1 MYRDIVKNT
10 ENFNDSITD
19 DLFTVADSKSFL
31 INSSSSSRKQTSR
44 DIFLFY
50 HKKQHVYKVES
61 PHRVNS
67 NE

>member
-31 INSSSSSRKQTSR
+31 INSSNSSRKQTSR

-50 HKKQHVYKVES
+50 HKNNIYTQ
-61 PHRVNS
+61 
-67 NE
+67 